1 MTTDYGLLATWRK
14 SNERKREKMAQ
25 ARKEIKRIAVQIEGL
40 PTHHFPIPPTILRMI
55 RDLRSLPTSF
65 DSFHCVGSGCR
76 WPEHSLTLYYRS
88 SATAADD
95 ACDVAQPPGCWSC
108 CSKRCCWSRCWGA
121 SCVFRC
127 CYCAGSS
134 WWFAGC
140 AGKSSQPGNESRS
153 AQVTSSSSS
162 KLTLKFSLNI
172 FCLSLCAS
180 SISALFSSN
189 ITLSSESADK
199 EKKRQNEENIRDRCG
214 RHNSHWI
221 SLTKKVLNQKWKSF
235 CLCFIRLM

>member
-40 PTHHFPIPPTILRMI
+40 PTHHFPIPPKIPRTI
-55 RDLRSLPTSF
+55 RDLRSLLTSS
-65 DSFHCVGSGCR
+65 DSFRCVGSGCR
-76 WPEHSLTLYYRS
+76 WPEHFSTLYYRS

-127 CYCAGSS
+127 CCCVGSS

-140 AGKSSQPGNESRS
+140 VGKLSQPGNAIE
-153 AQVTSSSSS
+153 VTSRHRHRPWNSPWSSRR
-162 KLTLKFSLNI
+162 TFSA
-172 FCLSLCAS
+172 CLCVHHRFPLCS
-180 SISALFSSN
+180 VLISHCRQNPLIKIN
-189 ITLSSESADK
+189 N
-199 EKKRQNEENIRDRCG
+199 RQNEEKHTRQVRA
-214 RHNSHWI
+214 
-221 SLTKKVLNQKWKSF
+221 T
-235 CLCFIRLM
+235 